1 MLEELLLVFIYK
13 MKNISKLPILII
25 LFFLSLQHVNGQGL
39 KDKIVDKKDG
49 AVDISEFLN
58 STTGFLPIPII
69 ITEPAVGFG
78 GGLGLVYFHN
88 KKNKDGEGRGKGLS
102 PTMSFGAGA
111 YTSNDTWFVMGGHSG
126 SYKEDRIRYL
136 GVLGYTSVNLTFYG
150 GVENVPDGEFKF
162 NMKGILTLQELLFR
176 INKKTPFFL
185 GLNYTFFTNTIKF
198 DLGLDLPII
207 KDLEIETSTA
217 GLNAVFLF
225 DSRDNTFTP
234 TKGLNTTLELGG
246 FAKGLGGDNNFWNLE
261 SRTYFYQPLIKEK
274 LFSGFRLH
282 IASKSG
288 DVPFYQLPFISLRG
302 IPALRYQNNN
312 VLTVET
318 EMRWNVFRR
327 WDLVGF
333 VGAGDAM
340 EYYSDYGKN
349 IKVAGGGGFR
359 YLLAK
364 QYGMHVGADVAK
376 GPEQWTW
383 NITVGSNWVR

>member
-1 MLEELLLVFIYK
+1 MKLFKILLIFLLFYS
-13 MKNISKLPILII
+13 ISY
-25 LFFLSLQHVNGQGL
+25 SQGL
-39 KDKIVDKKDG
+39 KDKIVDKEDG
-49 AVDISEFLN
+49 AVDLSEFLN

-88 KKNKDGEGRGKGLS
+88 KKKQDGKGREKGLS

-126 SYKEDRIRYL
+126 SYKEDRFRYL

-150 GVENVPDGEFKF
+150 GVENIPNGKFNF
-162 NMKGILTLQELLFR
+162 NMKGILTLQEFLFR
-176 INKKTPFFL
+176 INKKTPFFV
-185 GLNYTFFTNTIKF
+185 GVNYTYFKNTIKF
-198 DLGLDLPII
+198 DLGLDIPKLN
-207 KDLEIETSTA
+207 DLEIETNTA

-225 DSRDNTFTP
+225 DSRNNTFTP
-234 TKGLNTTLELGG
+234 TKGLISTLDLGG
-246 FAKGLGGDNNFWNLE
+246 YAEGLGGDNNFWNLE
-261 SRTYFYQPLIKEK
+261 SRTYIYQPLIKKK
-274 LFSGFRLH
+274 LYSGFRVH
-282 IASKSG
+282 IASKLG

-312 VLTVET
+312 VLTLET

-340 EYYSDYGKN
+340 EYYKDYGKN
-349 IKVAGGGGFR
+349 LKVAGGGGFR

-364 QYGMHVGADVAK
+364 QYGLHAGVDVAK

-383 NITVGSNWVR
+383 NITVGSNWIR